1 MVGTMWEKREVSGMV
16 TTLKQLTD
24 FAEASNQKS

>member
-16 TTLKQLTD
+16 TTLKQLID
-24 FAEASNQKS
+24 FAEASN